1 MKKISTIK
9 VKTVQKTVY
18 NILRDAIMN
27 GDLAPGE
34 QLSLTEIADSL
45 KVSTMPVRE
54 ALRQLEAQ
62 GLVTF
67 TSQKKIHVTQL
78 SVEDLAEFYWIRIPL
93 ECRSFARNFEKLQEK
108 HIEKLKELHHR
119 MCVDGVNGTEWATLN
134 REFHMILYG
143 ADKSHVLNSA
153 LAWLWNNVSPYLSIY
168 AQTSAV
174 SDANIVHAK
183 IIEAIVEKDINKA
196 IQLLKGHLRTGLT
209 VVGPYL
215 NKMDAGLESSS
226 ETGKLDLFDAESD

>member
-27 GDLAPGE
+27 GDLSPGE
-34 QLSLTEIADSL
+34 QLSLTEIAGSL

-78 SVEDLAEFYWIRIPL
+78 SIEDLAEFYWIRIPL
-93 ECRSFARNFEKLQEK
+93 ECRSFARNFDNLQEK
-108 HIEKLKELHHR
+108 QIEKLKELHNR

-143 ADKSHVLNSA
+143 ADKSRVLNNA
-153 LAWLWNNVSPYLSIY
+153 LSWLWNNVSPYLSIY
-168 AQTSAV
+168 AQTTAV

-183 IIEAIVEKDINKA
+183 IIEAIVNNDLNKA
-196 IQLLKGHLRTGLT
+196 IQFLKGHLRSGLT

-215 NKMDAGLESSS
+215 NKMDAGLESSKES
-226 ETGKLDLFDAESD
+226 DEISSLEAESD

>member
-27 GDLAPGE
+27 GDLTPGE
-34 QLSLTEIADSL
+34 QLSLTEIASTL

-78 SVEDLAEFYWIRIPL
+78 SIEDLAEFYWIRIPL

-108 HIEKLKELHHR
+108 HIEKLKELNLR
-119 MCVDGVNGTEWATLN
+119 MCEEGVNGTEWATLN

-143 ADKSHVLNSA
+143 ADKSPVLNNA
-153 LAWLWNNVSPYLSIY
+153 LSWLWNNVSPYLSIY
-168 AQTSAV
+168 AQTVAV
-174 SDANIVHAK
+174 SDANIVHTK
-183 IIEAIVEKDINKA
+183 IIEAIVNKDMNKA
-196 IQLLKGHLRTGLT
+196 IQLLKGHLRSGLT

-215 NKMDAGLESSS
+215 NKMDAGLES
-226 ETGKLDLFDAESD
+226 LDDTEKHDSLEAKSD